1 MLPLRNLNLIK
12 NVLTD
17 EQIGPVSKTLK
28 ENTNIQQIFM
38 SHNRMSVAA
47 MQTLADGLKDNKVLT
62 DFFFTHNDLQ
72 AGGEGGL
79 SVLKSLAN
87 KKDLRS
93 LALNSCN
100 INGEYL
106 QELENSIAGNT
117 ELKELY
123 LFANRIGP
131 DGSKQISAMIKNKA
145 KLTSLGLSNNK
156 LNDTGCI
163 ELAQNGLV
171 GKRFLVKLSFENNGM
186 GNTALEAVSASLMDC
201 QSIQELY
208 LYNNE
213 LDDDPIE
220 NFCELLSKQ

>member
-1 MLPLRNLNLIK
+1 
-12 NVLTD
+12 VLTD

-47 MQTLADGLKDNKVLT
+47 MQTLADGLAGNKVLT

-186 GNTALEAVSASLMDC
+186 GNTALEALSASLMDC